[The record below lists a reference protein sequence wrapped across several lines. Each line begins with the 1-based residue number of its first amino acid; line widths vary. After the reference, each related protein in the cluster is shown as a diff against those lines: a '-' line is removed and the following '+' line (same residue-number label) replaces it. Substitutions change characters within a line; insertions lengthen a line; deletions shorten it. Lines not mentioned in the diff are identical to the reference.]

1 MTDFEVFSSKVHAQF
16 TEMSKDEL
24 YTVDISGDTLYEL
37 YLSAFPEGT
46 NPIYKERTEHDCSC
60 CKNFI
65 RNIGLVV
72 SIQNNKLVTV
82 WDVADVPFPYDV
94 VAKVL
99 ADQVRSTKIASV
111 FRSSEPQYGAQVTR
125 QLLENGQ
132 VKNWNH
138 FHGKIATKHYSY
150 NSGEFVGRFNT
161 MVQTCKRG
169 FVELT
174 QDSLETIQDLIKSKA
189 LYRGE
194 EHARSVEA
202 FAKARREYFKLSA
215 EKRDAYLWQN
225 AHTIGGFRNSVI
237 GTLAQDLSAGVD
249 LETAVRSFEVK
260 VAPANYKRPTALIT
274 PRMIED
280 AMKTIEKLG
289 LESALDRRHA
299 RLSDVSINN
308 VLWADGSA
316 KAVMKNALKES
327 LLEAATS
334 DYKVTGAIDISID
347 EFVKTVLPKTSSME
361 LFVKNSH
368 QNKFVSVTAPAQ
380 EDSGKLFKWNND
392 FGWSYDG
399 NITDSIKERVKKAG
413 GNVNADFRVSLSW
426 FNYDDLDIH
435 AEDPHNR
442 HIYFANKVG
451 ILDVDMNAGGG
462 QTREPVENLAW
473 NNPPNGK
480 YKIWVN
486 QYSQRETNDVG
497 FTIEVENRGNIEQYS
512 FNKSVKG
519 NVQVSEF
526 VLQNGVIVDRKIGS
540 GLIGGSISQEKW
552 GVKTEAFAKV
562 QVVMN
567 SPNHWDDN
575 GVGNKHWFFILE
587 NCKNDQPTRG
597 IYNEF
602 LNSALDKHRKVFEVV
617 GDKTKCQPEDDQLSG
632 LGFSSTQQDSVVVRV
647 KGSKLQQTYNVIF

>member
-16 TEMSKDEL
+16 TKMSKDEL

-46 NPIYKERTEHDCSC
+46 NSIYKERTEHDCSC

-82 WDVADVPFPYDV
+82 WDVVDVPFPYDV

-99 ADQVRSTKIASV
+99 ADRVRSTKIASV

-138 FHGKIATKHYSY
+138 FHGKIATKHYSR

-194 EHARSVEA
+194 EHSRSVEA
-202 FAKARREYFKLSA
+202 FTKARREYFKLTP
-215 EKRDAYLWQN
+215 EQRDAYLWQN
-225 AHTIGGFRNSVI
+225 AQAVGGFRNSVI

-327 LLEAATS
+327 LLEAATN

-435 AEDPHNR
+435 AEDPYNR
-442 HIYFANKVG
+442 HIYFGNRAG

-462 QTREPVENLAW
+462 RTREPVENLAW

-486 QYSQRETNDVG
+486 QFYQRETNDVG
-497 FTIEVENRGNIEQYS
+497 FTIEVENQGNIEQYS

-519 NVQVSEF
+519 NVQVGEF
-526 VLQNGVIVDRKIGS
+526 TLKNGVIVDRKIGS

-552 GVKTEAFAKV
+552 GVKTETFAKV

>member
-1 MTDFEVFSSKVHAQF
+1 
-16 TEMSKDEL
+16 
-24 YTVDISGDTLYEL
+24 
-37 YLSAFPEGT
+37 
-46 NPIYKERTEHDCSC
+46 
-60 CKNFI
+60 
-65 RNIGLVV
+65 
-72 SIQNNKLVTV
+72 
-82 WDVADVPFPYDV
+82 
-94 VAKVL
+94 
-99 ADQVRSTKIASV
+99 
-111 FRSSEPQYGAQVTR
+111 
-125 QLLENGQ
+125 
-132 VKNWNH
+132 
-138 FHGKIATKHYSY
+138 
-150 NSGEFVGRFNT
+150 
-161 MVQTCKRG
+161 
-169 FVELT
+169 
-174 QDSLETIQDLIKSKA
+174 
-189 LYRGE
+189 
-194 EHARSVEA
+194 
-202 FAKARREYFKLSA
+202 
-215 EKRDAYLWQN
+215 
-225 AHTIGGFRNSVI
+225 
-237 GTLAQDLSAGVD
+237 
-249 LETAVRSFEVK
+249 
-260 VAPANYKRPTALIT
+260 
-274 PRMIED
+274 MIED

-442 HIYFANKVG
+442 HIYFCNKAG

-462 QTREPVENLAW
+462 RTREPVENLAW

-497 FTIEVENRGNIEQYS
+497 FTIEVENQGNIEQYS

-519 NVQVSEF
+519 NVQVGEF
-526 VLQNGVIVDRKIGS
+526 VLQNGVIVDRKIAS

-587 NCKNDQPTRG
+587 NCKNNQPTRG

-602 LNSALDKHRKVFEVV
+602 LNSALDTPCRLIILAVF
-617 GDKTKCQPEDDQLSG
+617 
-632 LGFSSTQQDSVVVRV
+632 
-647 KGSKLQQTYNVIF
+647 

>member
-1 MTDFEVFSSKVHAQF
+1 MTDFDVLSSKVHAQF
-16 TEMSKDEL
+16 TKMSKDEL
-24 YTVDISGDTLYEL
+24 YTVDISGDALYEL

-65 RNIGLVV
+65 RNIGPVV

-94 VAKVL
+94 VAKAL
-99 ADQVRSTKIASV
+99 ADRVRFAKIASV

-138 FHGKIATKHYSY
+138 FHGKIATKHYSR

-194 EHARSVEA
+194 EHTRSIEA
-202 FAKARREYFKLSA
+202 FAKARREYFMLPV

-249 LETAVRSFEVK
+249 LEAAVRSFEVK

-327 LLEAATS
+327 LLEATTS
-334 DYKVTGAIDISID
+334 DYKVTGAIDIGVD
-347 EFVKTVLPKTSSME
+347 EFVKTILPKASSME
-361 LFVKNSH
+361 LFVRNSH

-435 AEDPHNR
+435 AEDPRGR
-442 HIYFANKVG
+442 HIYFGNKAG

-462 QTREPVENLAW
+462 RSREPVENLAW
-473 NNPPNGK
+473 NNPSNGK

-486 QYSQRETNDVG
+486 QYSQRETDDVG

-519 NVQVSEF
+519 NIQVGEF

-602 LNSALDKHRKVFEVV
+602 LNSTLDRHRKVFEVV

-647 KGSKLQQTYNVIF
+647 KGSKLQQTYNVVF

>member
-65 RNIGLVV
+65 RNIGPVV
-72 SIQNNKLVTV
+72 AIQNNKLVTV

-138 FHGKIATKHYSY
+138 FHGKIATKHYSR

-194 EHARSVEA
+194 EHSRSVEA
-202 FAKARREYFKLSA
+202 FTKARREYFTLPV

-225 AHTIGGFRNSVI
+225 AQAVGGFRNSVI

-249 LETAVRSFEVK
+249 LEAAVRSFEVK

-334 DYKVTGAIDISID
+334 DYKVTGAIDISIG

-399 NITDSIKERVKKAG
+399 NIADSIKERVKKAG

-442 HIYFANKVG
+442 HIYFCNKAG

-462 QTREPVENLAW
+462 RTREPVENLAW

-497 FTIEVENRGNIEQYS
+497 FTIEVENQGNIEQYS

-519 NVQVSEF
+519 NVQVGEF

-540 GLIGGSISQEKW
+540 GLIGGGISQEKW

>member
-16 TEMSKDEL
+16 TEMSEDEL

-37 YLSAFPEGT
+37 YLSSFPEGT

-65 RNIGLVV
+65 RNIGPVV
-72 SIQNNKLVTV
+72 SIRNNKLVTV
-82 WDVADVPFPYDV
+82 WDVVDVPFPYDV

-138 FHGKIATKHYSY
+138 FHGKIATKHYSR

-161 MVQTCKRG
+161 MVQTCLRG
-169 FVELT
+169 FNELT

-194 EHARSVEA
+194 EHSRSVEA
-202 FAKARREYFKLSA
+202 FAKARREYFKLPV

-225 AHTIGGFRNSVI
+225 AQAVGGFRNSVI

-327 LLEAATS
+327 LFEAATNA
-334 DYKVTGAIDISID
+334 YKVTGAIDISID

-435 AEDPHNR
+435 AEDPHGR
-442 HIYFANKVG
+442 HIYFCNKAG
-451 ILDVDMNAGGG
+451 ILDVDMNAGSGR
-462 QTREPVENLAW
+462 TREPVENLAW

-497 FTIEVENRGNIEQYS
+497 FTIEVENQGNIEQYS

-519 NVQVSEF
+519 NVQVGEF

>member
-16 TEMSKDEL
+16 TKMSKDEL
-24 YTVDISGDTLYEL
+24 YIVDISGDILYEL

-65 RNIGLVV
+65 RNIGPVV
-72 SIQNNKLVTV
+72 SIQNNELVTV
-82 WDVADVPFPYDV
+82 WDVVDVPFPYDV

-99 ADQVRSTKIASV
+99 ADRVRSTKIASV

-174 QDSLETIQDLIKSKA
+174 QDSLETIQDLINSKA

-194 EHARSVEA
+194 EHSRSVEA

-225 AHTIGGFRNSVI
+225 AQAVGGFRNSVI

-327 LLEAATS
+327 LLEAAAS
-334 DYKVTGAIDISID
+334 DYKVTSAINISID

-435 AEDPHNR
+435 AEDPYNR
-442 HIYFANKVG
+442 HIYFGNKVG
-451 ILDVDMNAGGG
+451 VLDVDMNAGGG
-462 QTREPVENLAW
+462 RTREPVENLAW

-480 YKIWVN
+480 YRIWVN

-497 FTIEVENRGNIEQYS
+497 FTIEVENQGNIEQYS

-519 NVQVSEF
+519 NVQVGEF
-526 VLQNGVIVDRKIGS
+526 TLKNGVIVDRKIGS

>member
-16 TEMSKDEL
+16 TKMSKDEL

-46 NPIYKERTEHDCSC
+46 NSIYKERTEHDCSC

-82 WDVADVPFPYDV
+82 WDVVDVPFPYDV

-99 ADQVRSTKIASV
+99 ADRVRSTKIASV

-138 FHGKIATKHYSY
+138 FHGKIATKHYSR

-194 EHARSVEA
+194 EHSRSVEA
-202 FAKARREYFKLSA
+202 FTKARREYFKLTP
-215 EKRDAYLWQN
+215 EQRDAYLWQN
-225 AHTIGGFRNSVI
+225 AQAVGGFRNSVI

-327 LLEAATS
+327 LLEAATN

-380 EDSGKLFKWNND
+380 ENSGKLFKWNND

-435 AEDPHNR
+435 AEDPYNR
-442 HIYFANKVG
+442 HIYFCNKAG

-462 QTREPVENLAW
+462 RTREPVENLAW

-497 FTIEVENRGNIEQYS
+497 FTIEVENQGNIEQYS

-519 NVQVSEF
+519 NVQVGEF
-526 VLQNGVIVDRKIGS
+526 TLRNGVIVDRKIGS

-552 GVKTEAFAKV
+552 GVKTETFAKV

-575 GVGNKHWFFILE
+575 SVGNKHWFFILE